1 MQKTKK
7 ALLAS
12 ALSIVVCLAMLIGST
27 FAWFTDSVTSGKNK
41 IVAGNLDVALY
52 QVKDDTETEVDENTN
67 LFKEDTLWEPGHTE
81 VVNLKVANEGSLA
94 LKYQLSV
101 NIASETESTN
111 VDGNVFKLSDYIMFA
126 LVDGNNKYD
135 TGAEAIE
142 AAETANPAP
151 ISEMNIE
158 KESVLYPA
166 DAEEEPTE
174 EYVTMIVY
182 MPETV
187 GNEANYRGDAV
198 PTIDLGVSLT
208 ATQTPYEEDSFDDQ
222 YDAGAWLDANGYV
235 RNENGLITKDGVED
249 TYYVF
254 DADSLAAIS
263 ENSTADR
270 NFVGQTVILNADVNL
285 SGVEWN
291 PINDFYGTFDGNGH
305 TISNLTVNS
314 TAESAGLFGKNQYGS
329 DSLISCT
336 VRDLTIKDA
345 QVTGGESTGVVFGN
359 LSNGKIQNV
368 RVENAEVHGGKY
380 VGGIVG
386 YSYNA
391 GGAQVIGCTVTD
403 STIESLG
410 SSSDTDKNGM
420 AGGIIGMAG
429 SVSVTIKDNTVSNCS
444 ITAVE
449 FAGGIAGRNGTYDGV
464 ASFVNN
470 TVSNNTLQAETTGE
484 QYGDDW
490 SSKI

>member
-27 FAWFTDSVTSGKNK
+27 FAWFTDSVTSGKNT
-41 IVAGNLDVALY
+41 IVAGNLDVELEY
-52 QVKDDTETEVDENTN
+52 KKQGDTNWQKVTKETS
-67 LFKEDTLWEPGHTE
+67 LFDSDALWEPGHTE
-81 VVNLKVANEGSLA
+81 VVYLKVHNAGSLA

-101 NIASETESTN
+101 TVDSETAGTSVLGNEIKLSNYLMFGQAEGQQNAFADRDDAISAVQTTAEKLGDYSKEST
-111 VDGNVFKLSDYIMFA
+111 L
-126 LVDGNNKYD
+126 L
-135 TGAEAIE
+135 
-142 AAETANPAP
+142 AN
-151 ISEMNIE
+151 
-158 KESVLYPA
+158 
-166 DAEEEPTE
+166 DE
-174 EYVTMIVY
+174 EYVALVVY

-470 TVSNNTLQAETTGE
+470 TVSNNTLQAATTGE